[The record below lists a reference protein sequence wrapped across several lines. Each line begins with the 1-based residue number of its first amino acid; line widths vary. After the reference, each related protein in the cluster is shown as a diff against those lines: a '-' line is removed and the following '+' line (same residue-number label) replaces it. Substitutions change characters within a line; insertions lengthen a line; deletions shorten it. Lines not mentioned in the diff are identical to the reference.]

1 MDASEFLLSLHNLTC
16 IEGNNNYL
24 VVTAKYQSLLD
35 QLTHRKHI
43 IQEITFSICY
53 FMKFSL
59 ANIKLKSVISLE
71 CAQQLI
77 LYQQIKR
84 AAFRCTHSQL
94 TESAIENCCQVQ
106 CILLPSSH
114 LDLLQICSLSEN

>member
-1 MDASEFLLSLHNLTC
+1 MAAHYYLLIIYLPGSTLYSETIHSM
-16 IEGNNNYL
+16 
-24 VVTAKYQSLLD
+24 
-35 QLTHRKHI
+35 
-43 IQEITFSICY
+43 CY
-53 FMKFSL
+53 FIKFAL

-94 TESAIENCCQVQ
+94 TESAIGNRCQVQ
-106 CILLPSSH
+106 WILLPSSH